1 MGFLDNSSIT
11 IDAVL
16 TKLGKEKLA
25 AGQPLGITQFG
36 CSDDQV
42 DYSLW
47 NTGNTGGS
55 DQYGQAIEDL
65 PMLESPVLGVQAFRY
80 TLGTG
85 QDNLLANPYIILDA
99 TEITLLYSG
108 DQQGI
113 QTITPQ
119 TGNFNTSEQYF
130 FHISNNAGF
139 NFSPGGR
146 AIDQR
151 RLEAPL
157 PQSEREEAMEIGPAD
172 KLEIWPI
179 STNTTLVTSIT
190 ITGATTGAIGNV
202 RVTAL
207 ANE

>member
-65 PMLESPVLGVQAFRY
+65 PMLESPVLGIQAFRY

-85 QDNLLANPYIILDA
+85 QDNLLANPYLILDA
-99 TEITLLYSG
+99 TELTLLYSG

-119 TGNFNTSEQYF
+119 TGNFNAKEQYH
-130 FHISNNAGF
+130 FHISQNAGF
-139 NFSPGGR
+139 NFSPGGK

-157 PQSEREEAMEIGPAD
+157 PQSEREEAMMIGPAD

-179 STNTTLVTSIT
+179 STNKTLVTSIT
-190 ITGATTGAIGNV
+190 IIGATTGAHGNL

-207 ANE
+207 NNE